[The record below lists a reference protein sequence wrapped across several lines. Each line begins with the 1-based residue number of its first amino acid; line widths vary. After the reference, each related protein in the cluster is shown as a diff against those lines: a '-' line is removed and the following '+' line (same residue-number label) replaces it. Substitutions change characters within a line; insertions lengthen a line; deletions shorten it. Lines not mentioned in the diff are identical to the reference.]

1 MAIDFLRLKAWHF
14 EDQLTPYTRRDCML
28 YALGLGSPTHALT
41 EGSFTAWTAT
51 DQ

>member
-1 MAIDFLRLKAWHF
+1 MAIDFLRLKAWPF
-14 EDQLTPYTRRDCML
+14 EEARALMKRYEKKL